1 MKVCVGERLAIA
13 VKAEDSQFRH
23 HYSFYFIFLFF
34 LSSQSFNLEF
44 IFSDFTSV
52 PATTEHIITQS
63 QQSIKCLE
71 VNYICLLLACF
82 PKENVDILWVIF
94 SVHKVYILQAL
105 ACIIDKV
112 GEKEEQILKRIH
124 VI

>member
-1 MKVCVGERLAIA
+1 MCVAERLAIA

-23 HYSFYFIFLFF
+23 YYYYFYFIFFF
-34 LSSQSFNLEF
+34 LLSSQSFNLEF
-44 IFSDFTSV
+44 IFNDFTSLLV
-52 PATTEHIITQS
+52 TTKNIITQS
-63 QQSIKCLE
+63 QQSVTYLE